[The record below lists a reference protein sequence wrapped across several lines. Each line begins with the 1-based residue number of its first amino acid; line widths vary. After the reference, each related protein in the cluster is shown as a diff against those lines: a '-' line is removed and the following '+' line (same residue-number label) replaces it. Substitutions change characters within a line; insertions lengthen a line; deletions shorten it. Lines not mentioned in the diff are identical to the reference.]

1 MAIYSLLYVSKSC
14 LRLPQEEGRVADIVA
29 VSRRRNV
36 ALEVTGALMFVE
48 THFAQV
54 LEGPGAAVTTLME
67 SIRADPRHTDLTVID
82 TETLVR
88 RRFARWTMAYAGPRM
103 LVEAQ
108 IVPVLALAAG
118 HGSPSAPGDLI
129 ALMLQF
135 ASFED

>member
-54 LEGPGAAVTTLME
+54 LEGPGAAVITLME

-118 HGSPSAPGDLI
+118 HGSPFAPGDLI

>member
-54 LEGPGAAVTTLME
+54 LEGPGAAVTTLMD
-67 SIRADPRHTDLTVID
+67 SIRADPRHTNLTVID

-118 HGSPSAPGDLI
+118 HGSPFAPGDLI

>member
-54 LEGPGAAVTTLME
+54 LEGPEAAVTTLME

-82 TETLVR
+82 TEALVR
-88 RRFARWTMAYAGPRM
+88 RRFARWTMAYAGPRT

-108 IVPVLALAAG
+108 IAPVLALAAG
-118 HGSPSAPGDLI
+118 HGSPFAPGDLI